1 MKEKIILAIKG
12 FMMGIA
18 NLIPGVSG
26 GTLALT
32 LGIYEDLIGAI
43 SHFFKNIKK
52 NLRFLIPLVIGL
64 GISIVL
70 GSKVITE
77 SLENYPF
84 ATTFFFIGLILGG
97 LPLLCKKVKGTKKS
111 ASHLFLFLGTFIF
124 ILLLGFLQ
132 GTGEVSLKEI
142 GLVGY
147 LLLFGVGA
155 IAAATMVIPGVSG
168 SMVLMLLGYYNPVM
182 DAIKE
187 FTHFENIV
195 PNFLI
200 LVPFGIGVLVG
211 IIGIAKLIEFLFQKY
226 ETKTYYGVLGFV
238 LASIIAIIKPLLAV
252 ELHFLEVIIA
262 FVLFMI
268 GFICAYKISEK

>member
-132 GTGEVSLKEI
+132 GTGEVSLKGI

-187 FTHFENIV
+187 FTHFEDIV

-238 LASIIAIIKPLLAV
+238 FASIITLLLSVFPVKAQLLEIGIGIGLLA
-252 ELHFLEVIIA
+252 
-262 FVLFMI
+262 I
-268 GFICAYKISEK
+268 GALIGYKLGDE